1 MKTVTM
7 PDPSGVR
14 RRKAAGGFTLIE
26 LLVAITVLSIVAVLG
41 WRGLDSIVRTRVALN
56 EQLEQTRGLQLAF
69 AQMQRDCAQ
78 IVSNDVLPDRAPLVV
93 EPGRVVLVRT
103 VFGDDQPTRLQI
115 VSYQL
120 KNGNLIRRESVATRD
135 LNALD
140 GLWTAVSNENS
151 GVPSVVL
158 QTGLEAMTVRVWIND
173 GAGWRTPGIDVVQ
186 TTVTT
191 SSSNVGAVTPTGM
204 EVSLQPKGRAAMTKI
219 FLLGAV

>member
-1 MKTVTM
+1 MKPAMIRTYR
-7 PDPSGVR
+7 SR
-14 RRKAAGGFTLIE
+14 RPHGANRGFTLIE

-56 EQLEQTRGLQLAF
+56 DQLEQTRGLQLAF
-69 AQMQRDCAQ
+69 AQLQRDCAQ
-78 IVSNDVLPDRAPLVV
+78 IATTDIIPDRAPLVV
-93 EPGRVVLVRT
+93 EPGRLVLVRT

-140 GLWTAVSNENS
+140 SLWTAVTNENS
-151 GVPSVVL
+151 GVPSVAL
-158 QTGLEAMTVRVWIND
+158 QSGLAAMTMRVWSND

-191 SSSNVGAVTPTGM
+191 SSSNVNTVTPTGL
-204 EVSLQPKGRAAMTKI
+204 EVSLQPQGRAIMSKI